1 MPKNFM
7 FISLKVQNSYAK
19 LVLPFFFKIQT
30 LNIKYGLRELREL
43 AQLMYLADLRAFYEN
58 FGFPDF
64 LFGNLNR
71 AIRCVLEKMFKT
83 SLECGDLFLE

>member
-1 MPKNFM
+1 
-7 FISLKVQNSYAK
+7 
-19 LVLPFFFKIQT
+19 
-30 LNIKYGLRELREL
+30 
-43 AQLMYLADLRAFYEN
+43 MYLADLRAFYED